1 MLRVI
6 FFVLLLLGCRCG
18 QGYGEEDKWRGHSR
32 GYHSHARHFANHF
45 NPSDSVDMAN
55 QLMAMKTVY
64 DGIDRSNRTNRLAV
78 MILFAYG
85 AELVKKIIFL
95 KCALKTLQQHMDQT
109 PMDIFIWM
117 QYDDDAAVNDDI
129 SFNLVE
135 HLDKNNMKMVVVGT
149 DGGHDHTEVLDGLA
163 ELTKFWL
170 EISKY
175 KPPED
180 FYSRFSNYNENHQ
193 LETENWNRD
202 IYCGYFYLLSVEL
215 WFEDLPQD
223 FLTTVLRSG
232 RDIEGRWQEQAVM
245 NMFAQL
251 FIPKSQVYHLAR
263 EMISHKNQTAC
274 S

>member
-1 MLRVI
+1 MPFSECPIVRFEEGHICRRRTLLHWQSLMLRVI

-109 PMDIFIWM
+109 PMDIFIWTL
-117 QYDDDAAVNDDI
+117 QSSTA
-129 SFNLVE
+129 SELCKE
-135 HLDKNNMKMVVVGT
+135 
-149 DGGHDHTEVLDGLA
+149 LDGVKKNVIC
-163 ELTKFWL
+163 LTIQQNSW
-170 EISKY
+170 II
-175 KPPED
+175 PEGLKD
-180 FYSRFSNYNENHQ
+180 NSTWSYRQYFKVDYYLMGQWRLIFAPGQ
-193 LETENWNRD
+193 
-202 IYCGYFYLLSVEL
+202 IY
-215 WFEDLPQD
+215 
-223 FLTTVLRSG
+223 T
-232 RDIEGRWQEQAVM
+232 I
-245 NMFAQL
+245 
-251 FIPKSQVYHLAR
+251 
-263 EMISHKNQTAC
+263 
-274 S
+274 